1 MTNDAMTPQHVR
13 KPVARSV
20 ATPCRLL
27 VAALALL
34 LASCTIQYRFN
45 GASINYNEVKSITI
59 ENFANRALFQWGP
72 MESMFNLSLTDIYAR
87 QTKLKQVSHNGD
99 LILKGE
105 ISSYD
110 QLNKSVSSDG
120 YSAMMQ
126 LKMTVKVTYENTTNH
141 TEDFEKSFSA
151 TREFDAT
158 QQLNDVQEELVQQMI
173 NEIVEQIFN
182 ATVANW

>member
-1 MTNDAMTPQHVR
+1 MSP
-13 KPVARSV
+13 RSRICTVVIFLV
-20 ATPCRLL
+20 ATLFT
-27 VAALALL
+27 A
-34 LASCTIQYRFN
+34 CTITYKFN
-45 GASINYNEVKSITI
+45 GASINYNVVKSITI

-72 MESMFNLSLTDIYAR
+72 MESMFNVSLTDIYAR
-87 QTKLKQVSHNGD
+87 QTKLKQTARGGD

-105 ISSYD
+105 ITGYD

-120 YSAMMQ
+120 FSAMMQ
-126 LKMTVKVTYENTTNH
+126 LKMTVKVNFENTTNH
-141 TEDFEKSFSA
+141 TEDFEKSFTA

-173 NEIVEQIFN
+173 DEIVDQIFN

>member
-13 KPVARSV
+13 KPVARFV

-87 QTKLKQVSHNGD
+87 QTKLKQVSRNGD

-158 QQLNDVQEELVQQMI
+158 QQLNDVQEELVQQI
-173 NEIVEQIFN
+173 QVLCRL
-182 ATVANW
+182 

>member
-1 MTNDAMTPQHVR
+1 MSRRIPIASRCICAIVCLTAVLT
-13 KPVARSV
+13 
-20 ATPCRLL
+20 
-27 VAALALL
+27 
-34 LASCTIQYRFN
+34 LASCRIEYRFN

-72 MESMFNLSLTDIYAR
+72 MESMFNLSLTDIYAK
-87 QTKLKQVSHNGD
+87 QTKLKQVSRNGD

-105 ISSYD
+105 ITGYD

-120 YSAMMQ
+120 YAAMMQ
-126 LKMTVKVTYENTTNH
+126 LKMTVKASFENSTNH
-141 TEDFEKSFSA
+141 SEDFEKSFSA
-151 TREFDAT
+151 TREFDAS

-173 NEIVEQIFN
+173 DEIVDQIFN

>member
-1 MTNDAMTPQHVR
+1 MTPHHLRRTVSR
-13 KPVARSV
+13 A
-20 ATPCRLL
+20 AALCRLA
-27 VAALALL
+27 VPAVALL

-87 QTKLKQVSHNGD
+87 QTKLKQVSRNGD
-99 LILKGE
+99 LVLKGE
-105 ISSYD
+105 ITAYD

-126 LKMTVKVTYENTTNH
+126 LKMTVKASFENSTNH
-141 TEDFEKSFSA
+141 SEDFEKSFSA

>member
-87 QTKLKQVSHNGD
+87 QTKLKQVSRNGD

-141 TEDFEKSFSA
+141 PEDFEKSFSA

>member
-1 MTNDAMTPQHVR
+1 MTPQHVR

-87 QTKLKQVSHNGD
+87 QTKLKQVSRNGD